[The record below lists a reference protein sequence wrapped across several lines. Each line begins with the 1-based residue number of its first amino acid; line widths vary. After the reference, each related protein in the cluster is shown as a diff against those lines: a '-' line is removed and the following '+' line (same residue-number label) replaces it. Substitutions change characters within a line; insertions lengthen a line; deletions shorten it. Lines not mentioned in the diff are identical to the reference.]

1 MIDDAPFDEA
11 RRRASFRL
19 TYGKT
24 DRSRQFRKDE
34 IDGPDIPN
42 ARGSGRQAGG
52 WTQQP
57 AWVMN
62 GMALDEATVRHWLA
76 HFLSMAVNEAVHEA
90 LEHFQVDG
98 QPYLDPHGVHEDYI
112 YILVNELAENL
123 ADLVEADKHA
133 RGCTKDPDHRD
144 DCDGDVRPER
154 L

>member
-1 MIDDAPFDEA
+1 VIDDTSFDA
-11 RRRASFRL
+11 ALRRASFRL

-24 DRSRQFRKDE
+24 DQSRQFREDG
-34 IDGPDIPN
+34 IDGPDVPN
-42 ARGSGRQAGG
+42 ARGGGWQAGE

-57 AWVMN
+57 AWVVN
-62 GMALDEATVRHWLA
+62 GKPLEEATVHHWLA

-98 QPYLDPHGVHEDYI
+98 QPYLDPHGKHEDYI

-123 ADLVEADKHA
+123 ADLAEADKHA
-133 RGCTKDPDHRD
+133 WGCTLGPRHVEP
-144 DCDGDVRPER
+144 CDGEVRPER